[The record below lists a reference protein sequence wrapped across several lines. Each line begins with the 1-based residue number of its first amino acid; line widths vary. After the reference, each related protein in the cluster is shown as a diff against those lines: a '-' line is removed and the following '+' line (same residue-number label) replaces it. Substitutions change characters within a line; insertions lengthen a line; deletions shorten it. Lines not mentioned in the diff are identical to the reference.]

1 MEGFLVIV
9 AIYVVLTVVGA
20 MQKKQREE
28 QRRRQQ
34 MLGSRPGPSSAE
46 EPAAGLSVLQRALRE
61 LQRVEAEAKAA
72 QRPGALAGESDYDE
86 DATGDAGEGQEDILS
101 PEAVN
106 LDDESVRT
114 VEERQRGYE
123 VVERAA
129 VAPVRTL
136 PTPSVT
142 ESKIVSRIVPS
153 LSVAEESA
161 ASELTQSA
169 TTRRGSPLAR
179 FATGRVGDA
188 IVLSEILGRP
198 VSDRG

>member
-9 AIYVVLTVVGA
+9 AIYVVLTLVGA
-20 MQKKQREE
+20 MQKKQKEE

-34 MLGSRPGPSSAE
+34 MLGLRPGVLAGE
-46 EPAAGLSVLQRALRE
+46 RPADGLSVLQRALRE
-61 LQRVEAEAKAA
+61 LQRVEAEAEAA

-86 DATGDAGEGQEDILS
+86 DATGDAGEGQEDVLS
-101 PEAVN
+101 SEAVN

-153 LSVAEESA
+153 LSVAEESE
-161 ASELTQSA
+161 ASELAQSA
-169 TTRRGSPLAR
+169 PTRRGSPLAR
-179 FATGRVGDA
+179 FATGRAWEA
-188 IVLSEILGRP
+188 IGLSEILGRP